1 MYISQGLIEFVMEKP
16 VNTLL
21 NNLTYKIGASSM
33 VFGHDLVENARLLAR
48 IVNHVEIIL
57 FHTSTL
63 NNIPGREEIC
73 RLNEIR
79 QQFPITYSV
88 HLPASLEIGALC
100 PQRRKDAV
108 RLASEICIQ
117 TADLNPV
124 YYILHIPFSPPTLV
138 PVPGLY
144 FRSIDSKKWEHWIG
158 RSLDSLASLQEV
170 LPKSAKILI
179 ENINYSPYF
188 LKPFI
193 KKDFCELCLDIGH
206 LILGGEPVT
215 DILEDNFSVI
225 REIHIHGVKGY
236 HDHLCVSELPAP
248 MLRRCL
254 QYLDIKRF
262 GGIVNLEVF
271 TPDHLNGSIDALLKT
286 LEAISGKGY

>member
-1 MYISQGLIEFVMEKP
+1 MEKP

-21 NNLTYKIGASSM
+21 NNLPYKIGASSM
-33 VFGHDLVENARLLAR
+33 VFGHDLVENVRLLAR

-63 NNIPGREEIC
+63 NNIPGREEIS
-73 RLNEIR
+73 RLNEIC
-79 QQFPITYSV
+79 QQIPITYSV

-108 RLASEICIQ
+108 RLTSEICIQ
-117 TADLNPV
+117 MADLNPV

-158 RSLDSLASLQEV
+158 RSLDSLASLQEG
-170 LPKSAKILI
+170 LPQSTKILI

-188 LKPFI
+188 LMPFI
-193 KKDFCELCLDIGH
+193 KNDFCELCLDIGH
-206 LILGGEPVT
+206 LILGGEHVT
-215 DILEDNFSVI
+215 DILADNFSVI
-225 REIHIHGVKGY
+225 REIHIHGVNGY
-236 HDHLCVSELPAP
+236 HDHLCVSELPEP
-248 MLRRCL
+248 LLRRCL
-254 QYLDIKRF
+254 QYLYNKRF
-262 GGIVNLEVF
+262 GGILNLEVF
-271 TPDHLNGSIDALLKT
+271 TPDHLNGSIAVLLKT
-286 LEAISGKGY
+286 LEAISARGY